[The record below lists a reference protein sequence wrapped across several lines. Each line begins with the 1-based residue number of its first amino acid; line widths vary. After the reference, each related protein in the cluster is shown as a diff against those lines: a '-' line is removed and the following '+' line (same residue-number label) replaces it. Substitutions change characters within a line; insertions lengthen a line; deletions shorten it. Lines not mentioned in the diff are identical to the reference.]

1 MDFVHIPVLLHEV
14 LEGLAIRPDGIYVD
28 GTVGGAGHST
38 EIAKRLTAGGKLIGF
53 DRDPD
58 AVEVATQRLAPYP
71 ATVVHHNYDEMAE
84 VLTEMGEVPVDGVL
98 LDLGVSSH
106 QLDEESR
113 GFSYHHDAP
122 LDMRMS
128 QTGMTAEDLVNTAS
142 EEELSRILYTYGE
155 ESFARSIARNIVR
168 ARAEQPIH
176 TTLELAELIK
186 SGVPQKVRRMKNPC
200 KKSFQA
206 IRIAVNG
213 EFEHLENGLKAAFS
227 VLKPGGRLA
236 VITFHSLEDRMVKRQ
251 FAQWCQGCICP
262 PDFPQ
267 CVCGRTPEA
276 KLVSRSPLYP
286 VRKKWNRTAAAVVQN
301 CGFWKGVAD
310 SWQETQ
316 KNNRKNLRKLTAKRV
331 LPPDF

>member
-128 QTGMTAEDLVNTAS
+128 QTGMTAEDLVNTVS

-276 KLVSRSPLYP
+276 KLVSRKPIAPSAEE
-286 VRKKWNRTAAAVVQN
+286 VEQN
-301 CGFWKGVAD
+301 SRSRSA
-310 SWQETQ
+310 
-316 KNNRKNLRKLTAKRV
+316 KLRV
-331 LPPDF
+331 LERSR

>member
-113 GFSYHHDAP
+113 GADLCDHF
-122 LDMRMS
+122 LCVQGFR
-128 QTGMTAEDLVNTAS
+128 TG
-142 EEELSRILYTYGE
+142 SRP
-155 ESFARSIARNIVR
+155 FRSDRTGQHLHPSD
-168 ARAEQPIH
+168 EPDQ
-176 TTLELAELIK
+176 
-186 SGVPQKVRRMKNPC
+186 RR
-200 KKSFQA
+200 F
-206 IRIAVNG
+206 
-213 EFEHLENGLKAAFS
+213 
-227 VLKPGGRLA
+227 
-236 VITFHSLEDRMVKRQ
+236 
-251 FAQWCQGCICP
+251 
-262 PDFPQ
+262 
-267 CVCGRTPEA
+267 
-276 KLVSRSPLYP
+276 
-286 VRKKWNRTAAAVVQN
+286 
-301 CGFWKGVAD
+301 
-310 SWQETQ
+310 
-316 KNNRKNLRKLTAKRV
+316 
-331 LPPDF
+331 

>member
-200 KKSFQA
+200 KVVSGDPHCGKRGVRTSGKRAESGIFRAEAGRQTGGYHVPFAGRPHGQA
-206 IRIAVNG
+206 AVCPVVSGLYLPAGFPPVCLRQNAGG
-213 EFEHLENGLKAAFS
+213 EAGFPKAHC
-227 VLKPGGRLA
+227 
-236 VITFHSLEDRMVKRQ
+236 TQ
-251 FAQWCQGCICP
+251 
-262 PDFPQ
+262 
-267 CVCGRTPEA
+267 CGRSGTEQPQ
-276 KLVSRSPLYP
+276 P
-286 VRKKWNRTAAAVVQN
+286 
-301 CGFWKGVAD
+301 
-310 SWQETQ
+310 
-316 KNNRKNLRKLTAKRV
+316 
-331 LPPDF
+331 